1 MNILS
6 FVILRIPTCLKN
18 KKNDKEIT
26 GAMNIYDYLEI
37 IIHKMKCNDHNDDDT
52 DNVNDDK
59 NNKNDIDHTDNEDD
73 DHKNDDDNNNQHDN
87 NDNERRRGGGEV
99 GQG

>member
-6 FVILRIPTCLKN
+6 FVILRIPTCLQN

-52 DNVNDDK
+52 DNVND
-59 NNKNDIDHTDNEDD
+59 KNDIDHTDNEDD

>member
-1 MNILS
+1 MS
-6 FVILRIPTCLKN
+6 FVILRIPTCLQN

-37 IIHKMKCNDHNDDDT
+37 IIHKMKCNDHNDHNDDDT

-59 NNKNDIDHTDNEDD
+59 NYKNDIDHTDNEDD

-87 NDNERRRGGGEV
+87 NDNKRRRGRGEV